1 MKKLEDALFAGWKEL
16 VYAQTSA
23 IFVSDGIVDEHEWEN
38 APVKVLYLLKEVN
51 GAKEEWDERDYLAK
65 YNEKQSYIKTHSPTI
80 DVLTKWQYGISHGG
94 RKSWLCVAKEA
105 CQRDVQ
111 TQLLRQICLVNI
123 KKTAGGGLVDWNKFD
138 AYFKQE
144 INRRNLKEQLSYY
157 YPDVVICGGTAWYL
171 CQVMGWDYQNWKQTS
186 RGVRYYQAG
195 STTYV
200 DFCHPNN
207 RGPKNLIYFGLL
219 DALSELGCI

>member
-1 MKKLEDALFAGWKEL
+1 MKKLEDALFGSWKEI

-23 IFVSDGIVDEHEWEN
+23 IFVSDGIVDEHEWEK

-51 GAKEEWDERDYLAK
+51 GAEKEWDERDYLAK
-65 YNEKQSYIKTHSPTI
+65 YNEKQDYIDTHSPTI
-80 DVLTKWQYGISHGG
+80 DVLTKWQYGISQG
-94 RKSWLCVAKEA
+94 RRQTWSCVEKEA
-105 CQRDVQ
+105 CQRDMQ

-123 KKTAGGGLVDWNKFD
+123 KKTAGGGLVDWDKFD

-144 INRRNLKEQLSYY
+144 VNRRNLKEQLSYY
-157 YPDVVICGGTAWYL
+157 KPDIVICGGTAWYL
-171 CQVMGWDYQNWKQTS
+171 CQVMGWNYQNWAQTS
-186 RGVRYYQAG
+186 RGVRYYKTG
-195 STTYV
+195 GTTYV

-207 RGPKNLIYFGLL
+207 RGPKNMIYFGLL